1 MNIEAIIFLILIIA
15 VIIAVSSAINWLL
28 GSKEEVS
35 YGITIKQDQNIKEI
49 DSLTVTL
56 LYVLSF
62 FIPLAGFI
70 VGAIY
75 ASKESEHYKIV
86 GRNCLIWSAINILF
100 GIIFIVMLLG

>member
-28 GSKEEVS
+28 GSKEEVR